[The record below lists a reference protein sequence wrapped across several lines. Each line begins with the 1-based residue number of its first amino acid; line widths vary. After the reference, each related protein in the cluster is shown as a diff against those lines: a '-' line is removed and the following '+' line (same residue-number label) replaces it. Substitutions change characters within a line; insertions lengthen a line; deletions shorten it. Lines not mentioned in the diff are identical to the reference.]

1 MRNRI
6 ALAISIGVVVSVL
19 FTALNA
25 QIGDNPLS
33 FFLLP
38 GYFGIVLLWGPHGGG
53 TLPDPVLEAVF
64 ICINAVVHALIA
76 FVILKWS
83 GH

>member
-25 QIGDNPLS
+25 QIGDNPLT

-38 GYFGIVLLWGPHGGG
+38 GYFGIVLLWGVHGG
-53 TLPDPVLEAVF
+53 AVPELVSGAVMTA
-64 ICINAVVHALIA
+64 INAVVHALIA
-76 FVILKWS
+76 FVILRWA
-83 GH
+83 GR

>member
-19 FTALNA
+19 LTALNA

-38 GYFGIVLLWGPHGGG
+38 GYFGIVLLWGYHGGG
-53 TLPDPVLEAVF
+53 VPEFVSGAVMTG
-64 ICINAVVHALIA
+64 INAVVHALIA

-83 GH
+83 GR